1 MTDESIV
8 PGVPDVRGRN
18 RRRVED
24 QKEVD
29 GDTVREDVDAF
40 EREAPFVPLVARR
53 REERLGDVV
62 AGEADD

>member
-18 RRRVED
+18 RRRPGDE
-24 QKEVD
+24 KAVD
-29 GDTVREDVDAF
+29 DDVIQEDVDAF
-40 EREAPFVPLVARR
+40 EREAPFVPIVARR

-62 AGEADD
+62 ADADD